1 MAKHSG
7 GVQGL
12 YRNWMDK
19 NAKTQFA
26 DRLRKAMIDAGLEP
40 KAAVLERGFNLHFFG
55 PRITAHGV
63 ARWLRG
69 ETVPP
74 FNKVAALASWLKV
87 PVEALYGGASPN
99 QAQQPQTRWGT
110 EIGYQ
115 ERELFEAFL
124 RLPAPQRRVVREVI
138 LALVKAQEI

>member
-7 GVQGL
+7 GVQGV

-74 FNKVAALASWLKV
+74 FNKVASPALWLKV
-87 PVEALYGGASPN
+87 PVE
-99 QAQQPQTRWGT
+99 TKRFT
-110 EIGYQ
+110 
-115 ERELFEAFL
+115 
-124 RLPAPQRRVVREVI
+124 VVRARAKRSSRKRAGAPRLGI
-138 LALVKAQEI
+138 RSANYSRRFFACLRRSAAWCAR